1 MDPSQAMYAQAVAP
15 PPRAGRAKLYLMLG
29 GALVVAGAVA
39 FLVYKMRS
47 GGTPSASTMDT
58 VNAATSGTA
67 QVSAAAAGAAAAS
80 GTGPAAAS
88 TTSPATVST
97 VAPSST
103 YAPVT
108 AAPSVAAS
116 TASSP
121 VATSASSTAA
131 PTVAASAP
139 TSSPLYVAYANTS
152 VPGPTNSGLC
162 IDAGGPFN
170 SAALYWCWGG
180 APQTWNVDGGTGQV
194 KTKSTGNC
202 LAAADSAGASG
213 SSVTTK
219 ACDATDSSQLWDFI
233 SGAFRLR
240 NTTQCADST
249 TLGNG
254 ARLAMQPCSAGTPSQ
269 TWTKGS

>member
-1 MDPSQAMYAQAVAP
+1 MDPAQGMYAQAVAP
-15 PPRAGRAKLYLMLG
+15 PARTGHMKLYLIMG
-29 GALVVAGAVA
+29 GVVLVAAVVA
-39 FLVYKMRS
+39 FLMYKMRS
-47 GGTPSASTMDT
+47 KGTPSSTTMDK
-58 VNAATSGTA
+58 VNAATSGTAKVSATA
-67 QVSAAAAGAAAAS
+67 QVSAAAAGVASAS
-80 GTGPAAAS
+80 GTGP
-88 TTSPATVST
+88 PAVST

-108 AAPSVAAS
+108 AAPSVAS
-116 TASSP
+116 PTASMP

-131 PTVAASAP
+131 PTMAASAP

-180 APQTWNVDGGTGQV
+180 GPQTWSVDGSTGLV

-202 LAAADSAGASG
+202 MASADPRGASG
-213 SSVTTK
+213 ANVTTK
-219 ACDATDSSQLWDFI
+219 PCDATDGSQLWDFI
-233 SGAFRLR
+233 SGAFKLR
-240 NTTQCADST
+240 NSNQCADST

-254 ARLAMQPCSAGTPSQ
+254 ARLSMQPCNAGTPSQ
-269 TWTKGS
+269 TWTPGTS